1 VLDIPGVW
9 NLLDIK
15 VLYVIRSRSCNLVH
29 EKGSLPSR
37 IKLVQPGF
45 VLDAMKDNISNVER
59 MLLNIPVMVTMELL
73 KVAG

>member
-15 VLYVIRSRSCNLVH
+15 VLYVIRSCNLVH
-29 EKGSLPSR
+29 EEGSLPSR